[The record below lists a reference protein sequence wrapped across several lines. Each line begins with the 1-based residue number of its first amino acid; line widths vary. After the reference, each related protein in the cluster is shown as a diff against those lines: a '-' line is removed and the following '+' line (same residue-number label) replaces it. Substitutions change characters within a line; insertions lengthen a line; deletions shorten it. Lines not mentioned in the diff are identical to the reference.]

1 MTLMDYYPPQLRSLV
16 ENNKRIRENNKRLV
30 DQGVQ
35 VVDLEWTGWAHVRT
49 LKCLFKASW
58 EAHVIRG
65 DKTMRYG
72 DDSLTWAPRNGREG
86 LFWSHRGEE
95 VDWTVKDVH
104 ASYETEMSNLLE
116 EMSKNIN

>member
-16 ENNKRIRENNKRLV
+16 ENKVSGLRY
-30 DQGVQ
+30 
-35 VVDLEWTGWAHVRT
+35 LED
-49 LKCLFKASW
+49 LFKASW

-72 DDSLTWAPRNGREG
+72 DDNLTWAPHPWLDG
-86 LFWSHRGEE
+86 LTWSHCGKE

-104 ASYETEMSNLLE
+104 ASYESEMSNLLE